1 MKTTAPII
9 AVIGGSECSQADY
22 AAAEAVGRLI
32 AERGGIV
39 ICGGLFGVMEAACK
53 GACEAGG
60 LTIGILPGN
69 HVEDANPYVKIPVV
83 TGMGIGRNIVI
94 IRSAAAVIAVDGR
107 YGTLSEIAY
116 ALHLNKPV
124 FGLNSWN
131 EVPGVAAVD
140 TPGEAVERVFAALNQ

>member
-22 AAAEAVGRLI
+22 AVAETVGRLI

-39 ICGGLFGVMEAACK
+39 ICGGLSGVMEAACK

-69 HVEDANPYVKIPVV
+69 HIEDANPYVKIPVA

-94 IRSAAAVIAVDGR
+94 IRTAAAVIAVDGR

-116 ALHLNKPV
+116 ALQLNKPV

>member
-1 MKTTAPII
+1 MKTTATII
-9 AVIGGSECSQADY
+9 AVIGGGECSQADY
-22 AAAEAVGRLI
+22 AAAETVGRLI

-39 ICGGLFGVMEAACK
+39 ICGGLSGVMEAACK

-60 LTIGILPGN
+60 LTVGILPGN
-69 HVEDANPYVKIPVV
+69 QVEDANPYVKIPVA

-94 IRSAAAVIAVDGR
+94 IRTAAAVIAVDGR

-131 EVPGVAAVD
+131 EVPGVAAVN
-140 TPGEAVERVFAALNQ
+140 TPGEAVERAFAALNQ